1 MPTNVVLKNLSQL
14 HTLRARPQSLEAPP
28 AKTKTGAPGGPNTW
42 KDVPVDGYITPGQTV
57 DVWLGE
63 GRRVILE
70 EMPT

>member
-14 HTLRARPQSLEAPP
+14 HTLRVRPQDPLQD
-28 AKTKTGAPGGPNTW
+28 AKTEKRVPGKW
-42 KDVPVDGYITPGQTV
+42 KDVPIDGYITPGQTL